1 MSRERALLIGYGLA
15 VLAATL
21 VHDPLLLAFGLG
33 LTLLLAG
40 RVAPT
45 VLRRTLRAVLIFNL
59 AVSLGYLLLA
69 WLRGFSPWHTLLLLN
84 LRVLLLTALTF
95 TFIARVNLFKALD
108 FSRNLTWLLGLAY
121 SQALAFRRSYEDFR
135 LALVSRSLRRPRLA
149 DRYRASAAAA
159 SWFLDKGLATAR
171 ETAQALRARGFFH
184 D

>member
-1 MSRERALLIGYGLA
+1 MTHDRGLLIGYLLA

-21 VHDPLLLAFGLG
+21 VHEPAWLAGALL

-40 RVAPT
+40 RDGASILGRALRL
-45 VLRRTLRAVLIFNL
+45 VLLFNL

-69 WLRGFSPWHTLLLLN
+69 WLRELSPWHTLLLIN
-84 LRVLLLTALTF
+84 LRVVLLSCITF
-95 TFIARVNLFKALD
+95 LFMERVNLFKALD
-108 FSRNLTWLLGLAY
+108 FSPSLTWLLGLAY
-121 SQALAFRRSYEDFR
+121 SQALSFRRSYEDFS
-135 LALVSRSLRRPRLA
+135 LALLSRSLRRPRLV

-159 SWFLDKGLATAR
+159 SWFLDRGLATAR